1 MRKLLDPKLL
11 ALVAALGLVAQ
22 SEWMLA
28 LAVGW
33 PVYVAWLAPVALDAY
48 VIHAVRIRQDLGPA
62 VIISAVSVFASHAVY
77 AAPSAWDGDHLR
89 WYFAAL
95 CSVVPLLVAW
105 RVHHLHQDD
114 TGGSASR
121 VADGLASTPSYHSV
135 PAEAPT
141 APPEPIQAPKPPAQR
156 PKLANGKAQATD
168 EDLEQVVRPLVRA
181 GKGRP
186 TIQKALKDAGL
197 TCETTKL
204 ANLIA
209 SLKDEPLTVS

>member
-33 PVYVAWLAPVALDAY
+33 PPYVAWLAPLALDAY
-48 VIHAVRIRQDLGPA
+48 VIHAVRIRQDLGPS

-77 AAPSAWDGDHLR
+77 AARGAWDGDHLR

-105 RVHHLHQDD
+105 RVHHLHQPS
-114 TGGSASR
+114 TGGSTSR
-121 VADGLASTPSYHSV
+121 ATDGVASTQSAHSV

-141 APPEPIQAPKPPAQR
+141 APPGAHPAPKPPVQR
-156 PKLANGKAQATD
+156 PKPANGKAQATD
-168 EDLEQVVRPLVRA
+168 EDLERLVKPLVEE
-181 GKGRP
+181 GKGR
-186 TIQKALKDAGL
+186 TVASRVLKEAGL
-197 TCETTKL
+197 ACETGRL
-204 ANLIA
+204 ADYIR
-209 SLKDEPLTVS
+209 SLKGEPLTV

>member
-1 MRKLLDPKLL
+1 MRFPDTKTL

-22 SEWMLA
+22 SEWVLA

-48 VIHAVRIRQDLGPA
+48 VVHARIIGRDLGPA
-62 VIISAVSVFASHAVY
+62 VVISAVSVFASHAVY
-77 AAPSAWDGDHLR
+77 AAPGAWTSGVVGQGHLR

-105 RVHHLHQDD
+105 RVHHLHQP
-114 TGGSASR
+114 R
-121 VADGLASTPSYHSV
+121 SV

-141 APPEPIQAPKPPAQR
+141 APPVAPVAPKPPVQR
-156 PKLANGKAQATD
+156 PKPLNGKAQATD
-168 EDLEQVVRPLVRA
+168 EDLEQVVKPLVQA

-209 SLKDEPLTVS
+209 TLKDEPLTVS

>member
-1 MRKLLDPKLL
+1 MRKLLEPKLL

-48 VIHAVRIRQDLGPA
+48 VIHAVRIRRDLGPS

-77 AAPSAWDGDHLR
+77 AARGAWDGDHLR

-105 RVHHLHQDD
+105 RVHHLHQ
-114 TGGSASR
+114 
-121 VADGLASTPSYHSV
+121 PSSV
-135 PAEAPT
+135 PVEAPT
-141 APPEPIQAPKPPAQR
+141 APPVAPPAPKAPVQR
-156 PKLANGKAQATD
+156 PKPANGKAQATD
-168 EDLEQVVRPLVRA
+168 EDLERLIKPLVEE
-181 GKGRP
+181 GKGR
-186 TIQKALKDAGL
+186 TIAQRVLKEAGL
-197 TCETTKL
+197 ACETGRL
-204 ANLIA
+204 ADYIR
-209 SLKDEPLTVS
+209 SLKDEPLTV

>member
-33 PVYVAWLAPVALDAY
+33 PPYVAWLAPVALDAY
-48 VIHAVRIRQDLGPA
+48 VIHAVRIRRDLGPS

-77 AAPSAWDGDHLR
+77 AARGAWDGDHLR

-105 RVHHLHQDD
+105 RVHHLHQ
-114 TGGSASR
+114 
-121 VADGLASTPSYHSV
+121 PSSV
-135 PAEAPT
+135 PVEAPT
-141 APPEPIQAPKPPAQR
+141 APQDGQRSAHPPADRGAIGWPVAPQAPKAPVQR
-156 PKLANGKAQATD
+156 PKPTNGKAQATD
-168 EDLEQVVRPLVRA
+168 EDLERLVKPLVEE
-181 GKGRP
+181 GKGR
-186 TIQKALKDAGL
+186 TIAQRVLKDAGL
-197 TCETTKL
+197 ACETGRL
-204 ANLIA
+204 ADYIR
-209 SLKDEPLTVS
+209 SLKDEPLTV

>member
-48 VIHAVRIRQDLGPA
+48 VIHAVRIRRDLGPS

-77 AAPSAWDGDHLR
+77 AARGAWDGDHLR

-105 RVHHLHQDD
+105 RVHHLHQAPPKKP
-114 TGGSASR
+114 T
-121 VADGLASTPSYHSV
+121 
-135 PAEAPT
+135 EAPT
-141 APPEPIQAPKPPAQR
+141 APPVATPAPVAPKAPVQR
-156 PKLANGKAQATD
+156 AKPSNGKAQATD
-168 EDLEQVVRPLVRA
+168 EELEKVVKPLVQA

-186 TIQKALKDAGL
+186 TIQAALKDKGL
-197 TCETTKL
+197 ACETTRL
-204 ANLIA
+204 ATLIA
-209 SLKDEPLTVS
+209 SLKDEPLTV

>member
-1 MRKLLDPKLL
+1 MRKLLEPKLL

-48 VIHAVRIRQDLGPA
+48 VIHAVRIRRDLGPS

-77 AAPSAWDGDHLR
+77 AARGAWDGDHLR

-105 RVHHLHQDD
+105 RVHHLHQ
-114 TGGSASR
+114 
-121 VADGLASTPSYHSV
+121 PSSV
-135 PAEAPT
+135 PPEAPT
-141 APPEPIQAPKPPAQR
+141 APLVAPQARKAPVQRLKPAAKAPEAV
-156 PKLANGKAQATD
+156 TD
-168 EDLEQVVRPLVRA
+168 ERLKEIVEPLVKA

-186 TIQKALKDAGL
+186 TIAKALQEEGVSY
-197 TCETTKL
+197 ETTKL
-204 ANLIA
+204 ADLIKT
-209 SLKDEPLTVS
+209 LKAEPLTV

>member
-105 RVHHLHQDD
+105 RVHHLHQD
-114 TGGSASR
+114 
-121 VADGLASTPSYHSV
+121 HSV

-141 APPEPIQAPKPPAQR
+141 APPVAPVAPKPPVQR
-156 PKLANGKAQATD
+156 PKPLNGKAQATD
-168 EDLEQVVRPLVRA
+168 EDLEQVVRPLVQA

>member
-105 RVHHLHQDD
+105 RVHHLHQD
-114 TGGSASR
+114 R
-121 VADGLASTPSYHSV
+121 SV

-141 APPEPIQAPKPPAQR
+141 APPEAPPPPPGAQAARTEAQACLAQR
-156 PKLANGKAQATD
+156 QGSGHGRGSGAGREAPGAGRQGATD
-168 EDLEQVVRPLVRA
+168 HPEGPQGRRPDLRDDQA
-181 GKGRP
+181 GQPHRNPQG
-186 TIQKALKDAGL
+186 
-197 TCETTKL
+197 
-204 ANLIA
+204 
-209 SLKDEPLTVS
+209 

>member
-1 MRKLLDPKLL
+1 MRKLLEPKLL

-48 VIHAVRIRQDLGPA
+48 VIHAVRIRRDLGPS

-77 AAPSAWDGDHLR
+77 AARGAWDGDHLR

-105 RVHHLHQDD
+105 RVHHLHQ
-114 TGGSASR
+114 
-121 VADGLASTPSYHSV
+121 PSSV

-141 APPEPIQAPKPPAQR
+141 APPVAPPAPKAPVQR
-156 PKLANGKAQATD
+156 PKPANGKAQATD
-168 EDLEQVVRPLVRA
+168 EDLERLIKPLVEE
-181 GKGRP
+181 GKGR
-186 TIQKALKDAGL
+186 TIAQRVLKEAGL
-197 TCETTKL
+197 ACETGRL
-204 ANLIA
+204 ADYIR
-209 SLKDEPLTVS
+209 SLKDEPLTV

>member
-48 VIHAVRIRQDLGPA
+48 VIHAVRIRRDLGPS

-77 AAPSAWDGDHLR
+77 AARGAWDGDHLR

-105 RVHHLHQDD
+105 RVHHLHQP
-114 TGGSASR
+114 A
-121 VADGLASTPSYHSV
+121 SV
-135 PAEAPT
+135 PVEAPT
-141 APPEPIQAPKPPAQR
+141 APPVAPPAPKAPVQR
-156 PKLANGKAQATD
+156 PKPAANGKAQATD
-168 EDLEQVVRPLVRA
+168 EDLERLVKPLVA
-181 GKGRP
+181 EGKGR
-186 TIQKALKDAGL
+186 TIAQRVLKEAGL
-197 TCETTKL
+197 ACETGRL
-204 ANLIA
+204 ADYIR
-209 SLKDEPLTVS
+209 SLKDEPLTV

>member
-1 MRKLLDPKLL
+1 MPT
-11 ALVAALGLVAQ
+11 
-22 SEWMLA
+22 SST
-28 LAVGW
+28 
-33 PVYVAWLAPVALDAY
+33 P
-48 VIHAVRIRQDLGPA
+48 VRIRQDLGPA

-105 RVHHLHQDD
+105 RVHHLHQD
-114 TGGSASR
+114 
-121 VADGLASTPSYHSV
+121 HSV

-141 APPEPIQAPKPPAQR
+141 APPVAPVAPKPPVQR
-156 PKLANGKAQATD
+156 PKPLNGKAQATD
-168 EDLEQVVRPLVRA
+168 EDLEQVVRPLVQA